1 MARTSRKAADG
12 AAHIRCGRHGARVRV
27 ALRGGARANAR
38 VPAISIRGAG
48 CLQGA
53 GVADSGAAPANP
65 KGFLHAA
72 IAARPPGRRR
82 RRTLAGRHGA
92 HWRSRRH
99 GRGTRRLR
107 NLCARPRSAPAGRRP
122 CLDLET
128 MKKRRKQ
135 RYTLEFLRR
144 CARASLEH
152 LRHRHFKWCR
162 SAQNIRLVG
171 GSASESGRRR
181 HKKRRMSETHKRTLL
196 SACHGSGVI
205 HVYIWHHAA
214 CLFAI
219 AADATS
225 DLNHA

>member
-1 MARTSRKAADG
+1 MPSRRRCCRFRRCSRKSKG
-12 AAHIRCGRHGARVRV
+12 ISSCSN
-27 ALRGGARANAR
+27 RGSPSRE
-38 VPAISIRGAG
+38 
-48 CLQGA
+48 
-53 GVADSGAAPANP
+53 AAPASARAWGDGGALVVSGKP
-65 KGFLHAA
+65 LPPV
-72 IAARPPGRRR
+72 AARALRAGRRTLAG
-82 RRTLAGRHGA
+82 RTLAGRHGA